1 MEAQECEYIDFI
13 TLTDRSRRV
22 AIFPTVNLPGKSPL
36 FFTSQ
41 LARRVAKLFG
51 VTVPSHDKV
60 FIGRDAKQPG
70 RVASGQHCVILE
82 ASRRIFTGVSL
93 RIKGH
98 HVEIH
103 GQLQIVESKARRRG
117 ITIKITK
124 GLVFLPHSNFHDPR
138 VNAPEDQYV
147 LHWCSYLGRRVLV
160 QVKRSTIILLLT

>member
-1 MEAQECEYIDFI
+1 M
-13 TLTDRSRRV
+13 
-22 AIFPTVNLPGKSPL
+22 SPNCSGL
-36 FFTSQ
+36 RT
-41 LARRVAKLFG
+41 
-51 VTVPSHDKV
+51 TVPSHDKA

-138 VNAPEDQYV
+138 VYAPECVNKSTKV
-147 LHWCSYLGRRVLV
+147 LAPLNT
-160 QVKRSTIILLLT
+160 KD